1 MKRNGEACHNPD
13 HEPHKTAVTER
24 PVVNANGPRFPLWRG
39 GRFFGLGAMN
49 PIPALF
55 SLQGKVALVTGG
67 ARNLGYDIASS
78 LAAAGADIIVTSRQH
93 AAAAAA
99 AGNLARDYKVDTL
112 GVALDQ
118 RTHESIATAIAAA
131 HAWKERIDILVNNAG
146 GGSGQSAGHIFE
158 RSPADVEELVQT
170 NLVGVLHCC
179 QAVGRLMAAR
189 RSGKIIN
196 IASIAGL
203 VGRDRRMY
211 ERHQMKGQPVD
222 YAAAK
227 AGVLGLT
234 RDLAGVLSPFGVHVN
249 AISPGGFA
257 RENLPPGFIRDYSDR
272 TPLGRMGR
280 AGVDLKGAALFLA
293 APASDYITGQN
304 LVVDGGFSIWH

>member
-1 MKRNGEACHNPD
+1 MPQS
-13 HEPHKTAVTER
+13 
-24 PVVNANGPRFPLWRG
+24 GPRAVQKRRDGKALDDLDRPQNSVVG
-39 GRFFGLGAMN
+39 GGGFVRVGCMN
-49 PIPALF
+49 QLPALF
-55 SLQGKVALVTGG
+55 SLQGKVALITGG

-78 LAAAGADIIVTSRQH
+78 LAEAGADVIITSRQQAS
-93 AAAAAA
+93 AATAS
-99 AGNLARDYKVDTL
+99 GVLGGQYKVDTL
-112 GVALDQ
+112 GLELDQ
-118 RTHESIATAIAAA
+118 RRHEAVAAAVAAA
-131 HAWKERIDILVNNAG
+131 HAWKGRIDILVNNAG
-146 GGSGQSAGHIFE
+146 GGSGQSAGNIFE

-170 NLVGVLHCC
+170 NLIGVLHCC
-179 QAVGRLMAAR
+179 QAVGKLMAAR
-189 RSGKIIN
+189 RTGKIIN

-203 VGRDRRMY
+203 LGRDRRMY

-234 RDLAGVLSPFGVHVN
+234 RDLAGALSPFGVHVN

-257 RENLPPGFIRDYSDR
+257 RENLPPGFIQDYSDR

-280 AGVDLKGAALFLA
+280 DGVDLKGAALFLA